1 LVETPDASPLE
12 RFCVLLADAGVEFM
26 VIGGQ
31 AEALMGSPRV
41 TYDVDL
47 CYRRTADNLE
57 RLARVLR
64 ALKLTLRGAP
74 PDLRFRLDAK
84 ALALGSSFT
93 FEVDGEYPLDLRA
106 CLEPI
111 GTYDDVLAGS
121 ETLQI
126 GGRTVPVIGLE
137 DLIRIK
143 RHLARPKDRESLL
156 QLEAIKRLRQEEG
169 LR

>member
-1 LVETPDASPLE
+1 MVETPDASPL
-12 RFCVLLADAGVEFM
+12 
-26 VIGGQ
+26 
-31 AEALMGSPRV
+31 
-41 TYDVDL
+41 
-47 CYRRTADNLE
+47 
-57 RLARVLR
+57 
-64 ALKLTLRGAP
+64 GAP

-126 GGRTVPVIGLE
+126 GGRTVRVIGLE